1 MRLGLS
7 RIAISGTHCSGKSTL
22 VEAFLLG
29 HPDYLH
35 EPEAYEVLEDQFGE
49 PFSAEPTS
57 YDLFRQLE
65 FHVQR
70 LQQYKKGDCV
80 IFERTIVDYVAY
92 LQALED
98 LGGSMSDASLTA
110 RSLELARENT
120 GRVDAIV
127 FLPLRGFYGEAP
139 SDEDLKLRRRV
150 DYRLQALLLDDELD
164 LFAGD
169 GPTLIEATGTTQQRL
184 AIVDNFLD

>member
-1 MRLGLS
+1 
-7 RIAISGTHCSGKSTL
+7 
-22 VEAFLLG
+22 
-29 HPDYLH
+29 
-35 EPEAYEVLEDQFGE
+35 
-49 PFSAEPTS
+49 
-57 YDLFRQLE
+57 LE

-98 LGGSMSDASLTA
+98 LGGSVSDASLTA

-120 GRVDAIV
+120 RRVDAIV
-127 FLPLRGFYGEAP
+127 FLPLHGFYGEAP

-169 GPTLIEATGTTQQRL
+169 GPTLIEATGTTRQRL
-184 AIVDNFLD
+184 AIVDKFLD